1 MRAQIIKRR
10 QEEAALRRKRLY
22 DEQMP
27 KVTRDLEVKKV
38 EPTGHFRYAY
48 DGIDVLVTPRK
59 HRPEQ
64 TVYPQELTPDR
75 ALRKLRA
82 KIKRSLNKAARGEHE
97 AIHDFIVV

>member
-1 MRAQIIKRR
+1 M
-10 QEEAALRRKRLY
+10 Y

-27 KVTRDLEVKKV
+27 KVARDLEVKKV

-48 DGIDVLVTPRK
+48 DGFDVLVTPRR

-64 TVYPQELTPDR
+64 TAYPQELTPDR